1 MRLPLP
7 WRAQCM
13 ARELNRLLPDRLLGF
28 CLLMRPDIRVCE
40 VSGFVCSLWLFFWGS
55 RTVAAK
61 LNLLCG
67 R

>member
-28 CLLMRPDIRVCE
+28 CLLMRPDIRVCG
-40 VSGFVCSLWLFFWGS
+40 VSGFVGTLRLSLKG
-55 RTVAAK
+55 
-61 LNLLCG
+61 
-67 R
+67 

>member
-28 CLLMRPDIRVCE
+28 CLLMRPDIRACE
-40 VSGFVCSLWLFFWGS
+40 VSGFVCSLWLFF
-55 RTVAAK
+55 
-61 LNLLCG
+61 
-67 R
+67 